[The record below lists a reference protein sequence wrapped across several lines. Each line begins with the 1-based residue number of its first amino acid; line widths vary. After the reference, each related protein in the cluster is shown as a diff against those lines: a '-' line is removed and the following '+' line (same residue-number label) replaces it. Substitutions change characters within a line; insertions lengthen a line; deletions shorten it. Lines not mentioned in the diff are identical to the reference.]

1 MHTTE
6 VYFEG
11 QREVISRHILAARSF
26 ILVAMAWFTDKTL
39 FELLLKKAQE
49 GVQVLVLIHDDEI
62 NTTSD
67 IPYTK
72 LNDKNS
78 ELFLIADSKKIMHHK
93 FCVIDCNTVLHGSY
107 NWTYQAIKNHENL
120 SVTEGDI
127 HLAASFIMQFFKI
140 KKAHTFKKEP
150 AKNEASEPAT
160 ILGTRRTSQRSNRTL
175 GILEKM
181 KERRR
186 QAALRDGKGNDP
198 MPDDNAKPAT

>member
-11 QREVISRHILAARSF
+11 QRDIISRHIRAARSF

-62 NTTSD
+62 NSTSD

-72 LNDKNS
+72 LNGKSS
-78 ELFLIADSKKIMHHK
+78 ELLLIADSRKIMHHK

-107 NWTYQAIKNHENL
+107 NWTYQAMKNHENL
-120 SVTEGDI
+120 SVTVGDI
-127 HLAASFIMQFFKI
+127 HLAATFIMQFFKI
-140 KKAHTFKKEP
+140 KKAYALKNEP
-150 AKNEASEPAT
+150 ATNEASEPNP
-160 ILGTRRTSQRSNRTL
+160 IPVTRRRSERSNRTL
-175 GILEKM
+175 GLLAKM
-181 KERRR
+181 KERKR
-186 QAALRDGKGNDP
+186 QAELRQGKGDDP
-198 MPDDNAKPAT
+198 KPEDNTKPST